1 MNSRNGQSDGGAQ
14 SAAIRAL
21 NDAFRK
27 TFKGGTVV
35 LSAGI
40 MALETARQHAI
51 FAAVQAFDD
60 FNDAD
65 DPWGEHDMAAV
76 MVDGERI
83 FFRIEYYD
91 PTDDTQHSE
100 DPACR
105 AKTERVLT
113 IMFGREFGRKTEPG

>member
-1 MNSRNGQSDGGAQ
+1 MLSDG
-14 SAAIRAL
+14 IIAL
-21 NDAFRK
+21 GPK
-27 TFKGGTVV
+27 
-35 LSAGI
+35 
-40 MALETARQHAI
+40 RQHAI
-51 FAAVQAFDD
+51 LAAVQAFDD
-60 FNDAD
+60 FNEAD

-91 PTDDTQHSE
+91 PTRAEYSD
-100 DPACR
+100 DPADP

>member
-1 MNSRNGQSDGGAQ
+1 MNSRNSQSGGGAQ
-14 SAAIRAL
+14 SATIRAL
-21 NDAFRK
+21 NDAFRR

-40 MALETARQHAI
+40 IALGATRQHAVL
-51 FAAVQAFDD
+51 AAVQAFDD
-60 FNDAD
+60 FNEAD
-65 DPWGEHDMAAV
+65 DPWGEHDMADV

-91 PTDDTQHSE
+91 PTGTELSD
-100 DPACR
+100 DPADPAR
-105 AKTERVLT
+105 TERVLT

>member
-1 MNSRNGQSDGGAQ
+1 MNCRNGQSDGGAQ

-91 PTDDTQHSE
+91 PTGAELSD
-100 DPACR
+100 DPADPAR
-105 AKTERVLT
+105 TERVLT

>member
-1 MNSRNGQSDGGAQ
+1 MNSRNGQSDSGAQ
-14 SAAIRAL
+14 SAAVRAH

-40 MALETARQHAI
+40 IALAATRQHAVL
-51 FAAVQAFDD
+51 AAVQAFDD

-65 DPWGEHDMAAV
+65 DPWCEHDMAAV

-91 PTDDTQHSE
+91 PTDTEPSE
-100 DPACR
+100 DPADPAR
-105 AKTERVLT
+105 TKRVLT